1 MRAQLRAVTPVFAAG
16 LRLDR
21 RVIERWATFD
31 AQIGIVDR
39 RPDVSRAFDFAL
51 LGGG

>member
-1 MRAQLRAVTPVFAAG
+1 VFAAG
-16 LRLDR
+16 LRHDR

-39 RPDVSRAFDFAL
+39 GPDVSRASSSRCSAAADPTRRRAAT
-51 LGGG
+51 